1 MLQTAA
7 IPAGTV
13 DDRPAIGRLAA
24 LGFQHVLVMYA
35 GNVAVPLLV
44 AEALKLPP
52 DQTAFL
58 INSGLFAAGI
68 ATLIQTLGIGGF
80 GARLSVGAR
89 LPVMMGATFLSVS
102 PMIAMGLNPGI
113 GLPGFHGALLVS
125 GLAGIL
131 IAPLIG
137 RILPLFPAVVTGSL
151 ITLLGISLLT
161 VAMNWAAGGDPAN
174 PAYGDLKGLA
184 VAFLVFIVIV
194 VLTKYA
200 RGIWKSL
207 AILLG
212 ILAGTLAAI
221 PLGWIRMEGV
231 AEAPWMALV
240 EPFHFGLPTFH
251 GGAIVTMS
259 IVMLITLV
267 ESTAV
272 FLALAEITG
281 ARFTGQDLTNSLR
294 GDGLGI
300 FAGGLFNAF
309 PFTSFSQNVGLVT
322 VTGVRSRYVCAT
334 GGLILMVLGLLPK
347 LAHVVA
353 AVPQQVLGGA
363 GIVMFG
369 MVAAAGVRILSAVDF
384 SGKGQ
389 NGGHN
394 LFIVA
399 SALGFGMIPT
409 LSPRFFQHFPDWASP
424 ITGSG
429 VVLGT
434 LVAVL
439 LNLLLNWNRLP
450 ESI

>member
-1 MLQTAA
+1 M
-7 IPAGTV
+7 
-13 DDRPAIGRLAA
+13 GRLAA

-68 ATLIQTLGIGGF
+68 ATLIQTLGIPGF
-80 GARLSVGAR
+80 GAR

-102 PMIAMGLNPGI
+102 PMIAMGLDPGI

-151 ITLLGISLLT
+151 ITLLGISLLS

-184 VAFLVFIVIV
+184 VALFVFLVILL
-194 VLTKYA
+194 LTKFA
-200 RGIWKSL
+200 RGIWNSL
-207 AILLG
+207 AIMLG
-212 ILAGTLAAI
+212 ILAGTLLAI
-221 PLGWIRMEGV
+221 PLGWIHMEGMSQ
-231 AEAPWMALV
+231 APWVAFV
-240 EPFHFGLPTFH
+240 EPFHFGLPAFH
-251 GGAIVTMS
+251 AGPIITMG
-259 IVMLITLV
+259 IVMIITLV

-281 ARFTGQDLTNSLR
+281 ARFTTQDLTKALR

-300 FAGGLFNAF
+300 VAGGLFNAF
-309 PFTSFSQNVGLVT
+309 PFTSFSQNVGVVT
-322 VTGVRSRYVCAT
+322 VTGVRSRFVCAT
-334 GGLILMVLGLLPK
+334 GGIILMILGLLPK

-369 MVAAAGVRILSAVDF
+369 MVAAAGIRILSAVDYR
-384 SGKGQ
+384 G
-389 NGGHN
+389 NRHN

-399 SALGFGMIPT
+399 SSIGFGMIPT
-409 LSPRFFQHFPDWASP
+409 LSPRFFQHLPEWTGP

>member
-1 MLQTAA
+1 MLETVA
-7 IPAGTV
+7 IPASTV
-13 DDRPAIGRLAA
+13 DDKPALGRLAA

-68 ATLIQTLGIGGF
+68 ATLVQTLGIAGF
-80 GARLSVGAR
+80 GAR
-89 LPVMMGATFLSVS
+89 LPVMMGATFLSVA
-102 PMIAMGLNPGI
+102 PMIAMGLDPAI

-151 ITLLGISLLT
+151 ITLLGISLLS
-161 VAMNWAAGGDPAN
+161 VAMNWAGGGN
-174 PAYGDLKGLA
+174 PADAGYGDVKGLA
-184 VAFLVFIVIV
+184 VALLVFVVILL
-194 VLTKYA
+194 LTKYA
-200 RGIWKSL
+200 RGIWNSL
-207 AILLG
+207 AIMLG
-212 ILAGTLAAI
+212 ILAGTLVAI
-221 PLGWIRMEGV
+221 PLGWVRMEGV
-231 AEAPWMALV
+231 AEAPWVALV
-240 EPFHFGLPTFH
+240 EPFHFGMPTFH
-251 GGAIVTMS
+251 FGAIVTMCL
-259 IVMLITLV
+259 VMIITFV

-281 ARFTGQDLTNSLR
+281 ARFTGRSLTQALR
-294 GDGLGI
+294 ADGLGI

-309 PFTSFSQNVGLVT
+309 PYTSFSQNVGVVT
-322 VTGVRSRYVCAT
+322 VTGVRSRFVCAT
-334 GGLILMVLGLLPK
+334 GGVILMVLGLLPK

-369 MVAAAGVRILSAVDF
+369 MVAATGVRILSAVDF
-384 SGKGQ
+384 Q
-389 NGGHN
+389 RNPHN
-394 LFIVA
+394 LIIVA
-399 SALGFGMIPT
+399 SSLGFGMIPT
-409 LSPRFFQHFPDWASP
+409 LSPRFFQHLPDWTSS
-424 ITGSG
+424 ITSSG

-434 LVAVL
+434 MVAVV
-439 LNLLLNWNRLP
+439 LNLLLNEDRLTP
-450 ESI
+450 SL

>member
-1 MLQTAA
+1 VLETVAL
-7 IPAGTV
+7 PVSSV
-13 DDRPAIGRLAA
+13 DDRPAIGRLLA

-58 INSGLFAAGI
+58 INAGLFAAGI
-68 ATLIQTLGIGGF
+68 ATLIQTLGIAGF
-80 GARLSVGAR
+80 GAR

-113 GLPGFHGALLVS
+113 GLPGFYGALMVS

-161 VAMNWAAGGDPAN
+161 VAMNWAAGGDPAS
-174 PAYGDLKGLA
+174 PAYGDMKGLA
-184 VAFLVFIVIV
+184 VALLVFVVIV
-194 VLTKYA
+194 LLTKCA
-200 RGIWKSL
+200 RGIWNSL
-207 AILLG
+207 AIMLG
-212 ILAGTLAAI
+212 ILAGTVVAI

-231 AEAPWMALV
+231 AEAPWVALV

-251 GGAIVTMS
+251 AGAIVTMG

-281 ARFTGQDLTNSLR
+281 ARFTAWDLTKALR

-322 VTGVRSRYVCAT
+322 VTGVRSRFVCAT
-334 GGLILMVLGLLPK
+334 GGVILMVMGLLPK

-384 SGKGQ
+384 QG
-389 NGGHN
+389 NRHN
-394 LFIVA
+394 MFIVA
-399 SALGFGMIPT
+399 SSLGFGMIPT
-409 LSPRFFQHFPDWASP
+409 LSPRFFQHLPDWTSP

-434 LVAVL
+434 LVAVG

-450 ESI
+450 HSI

>member
-1 MLQTAA
+1 MLE
-7 IPAGTV
+7 TV
-13 DDRPAIGRLAA
+13 ALPVSTVNDRPAIGRLLA

-68 ATLIQTLGIGGF
+68 ATLIQTLGIAGF
-80 GARLSVGAR
+80 GAR

-102 PMIAMGLNPGI
+102 PMIAMGLDPGI

-131 IAPLIG
+131 IAPVIG
-137 RILPLFPAVVTGSL
+137 RILHLFPAVVTGSL
-151 ITLLGISLLT
+151 ITLLGISLLS
-161 VAMNWAAGGDPAN
+161 VAMDWAGGGSSAN
-174 PAYGDLKGLA
+174 PEFGNLTGLA
-184 VAFLVFIVIV
+184 LALFVFVVILL
-194 VLTKYA
+194 LTKYA
-200 RGIWKSL
+200 RGIWNSL
-207 AILLG
+207 AIMLG
-212 ILAGTLAAI
+212 ILAGTLVAI
-221 PLGWIRMEGV
+221 PLGWARLEGV
-231 AEAPWMALV
+231 ADAPWIALI
-240 EPFHFGLPTFH
+240 EPFNFGLPTFH
-251 GGAIVTMS
+251 LGAIVTMGL
-259 IVMLITLV
+259 VMIITLV

-281 ARFTGQDLTNSLR
+281 ASFTSQNLTQALR
-294 GDGLGI
+294 ADGLGI

-309 PFTSFSQNVGLVT
+309 PYTSFSQNVGLVT
-322 VTGVRSRYVCAT
+322 VTGVRSRFVCAT
-334 GGLILMVLGLLPK
+334 GGVILMVLGLLPK

-369 MVAAAGVRILSAVDF
+369 MVAAAGVRILSGVDYR
-384 SGKGQ
+384 S
-389 NGGHN
+389 NRHN
-394 LFIVA
+394 MFIVA

-409 LSPRFFQHFPDWASP
+409 LSPRFFQHLPDWTSP

-434 LVAVL
+434 LVAIL

>member
-1 MLQTAA
+1 VLQTVAL
-7 IPAGTV
+7 PASTV
-13 DDRPAIGRLAA
+13 DDRPAIGRLLA

-44 AEALKLPP
+44 AESLKLPP

-68 ATLIQTLGIGGF
+68 ATLIQTLGIAGF
-80 GARLSVGAR
+80 GAR

-161 VAMNWAAGGDPAN
+161 VAMNWAAGGDPATQQ
-174 PAYGDLKGLA
+174 YGELKGLG
-184 VAFLVFIVIV
+184 VALFVFVVILL
-194 VLTKYA
+194 LTKFA
-200 RGIWKSL
+200 RGIWNSL
-207 AILLG
+207 AIMLG
-212 ILAGTLAAI
+212 ILAGTLVAI
-221 PLGWIRMEGV
+221 PLGWVRIDGV
-231 AEAPWMALV
+231 ADAPWVALV
-240 EPFHFGLPTFH
+240 QPFHFGLPAFH
-251 GGAIVTMS
+251 GGAIVTMG

-281 ARFTGQDLTNSLR
+281 ARFTAQDLTKALR

-300 FAGGLFNAF
+300 LAGGIFNAF
-309 PFTSFSQNVGLVT
+309 PYTSFSQNVGLVT
-322 VTGVRSRYVCAT
+322 VTGVRSRFVCAT
-334 GGLILMVLGLLPK
+334 GGVILMVLGLLPK

-384 SGKGQ
+384 DG
-389 NGGHN
+389 NRHN
-394 LFIVA
+394 MFIVA
-399 SALGFGMIPT
+399 SSLGFGMIPT
-409 LSPRFFQHFPDWASP
+409 LSPRFFQHLPDWTSP

-450 ESI
+450 ESM